1 MLLSPRER
9 ILAKFSELPPKQRR
23 LARFFLDH
31 ESELAFASVNAVG
44 EQAGASPATVVRL
57 CQALGYDGYTDLQ
70 TAIRVQLP
78 QYRTFAQKLVDQMAN
93 GGFSDNLPAQISA
106 ANSKNIETSLSQ
118 VIATDLNEAVTA
130 IIQARTI
137 YIFGSG
143 LSAAAAA
150 LAEYTLSML
159 GLPARACL
167 HGGVTQTL
175 EVSRL
180 DRADL
185 VFVIA
190 IWRYMRHEV
199 EAVNAARMA
208 GVTCLAITD
217 SPLSPLADLADH
229 VFIAATEGAAHSRSL
244 TGIISLI
251 DLLSAAVAARRA
263 EQSVAAL
270 QRIDRLYRDG
280 GMLWGD

>member
-1 MLLSPRER
+1 MPLSPRER
-9 ILAKFSELPPKQRR
+9 ILARFSELPSKQRR

-31 ESELAFASVNAVG
+31 ESELAFASVNAVS

-57 CQALGYDGYTDLQ
+57 CRALGYDGYTDLQ
-70 TAIRVQLP
+70 TAIRAQMP
-78 QYRTFAQKLVDQMAN
+78 QYRTFAQKLADQMAN
-93 GGFSDNLPAQISA
+93 GGFSENLPVQISE
-106 ANSKNIETSLSQ
+106 ANSKNIETTLSQ
-118 VIATDLNEAVTA
+118 VASADLNEAVTA
-130 IIQARTI
+130 ITQSRAI

-150 LAEYTLSML
+150 LAEYALSML

-167 HGGVTQTL
+167 HGGVAQML
-175 EVSRL
+175 EISRL
-180 DRADL
+180 DQTDL

-199 EAVNAARMA
+199 EAVHAARSA
-208 GVTCLAITD
+208 GATCLAITD

-229 VFIAATEGAAHSRSL
+229 VFFAATEGAVHSRSL

-270 QRIDRLYRDG
+270 QRIDQLYRDG